1 MLDGT
6 GAIRWQLQAVP
17 SELYSAPRVDG
28 VTVKVEPA
36 PADASGFGINMSAV
50 FKPRAQ
56 TLNLFYDVGE
66 NIKIRLSNMVN
77 VAGYGYA
84 PNFID
89 LAFEGYLIQS

>member
-1 MLDGT
+1 
-6 GAIRWQLQAVP
+6 
-17 SELYSAPRVDG
+17 
-28 VTVKVEPA
+28 
-36 PADASGFGINMSAV
+36 MSAV

-66 NIKIRLSNMVN
+66 NIKIRISNMVN